1 MRPAGRIGNPHYAYL
16 IPHAPRP
23 TGPACRPSTF
33 YRCPRGFSLRKSLVQ
48 IRTPGESQPKVASS
62 LAGSERR
69 RQKDHK
75 VCQCQGDPP
84 EVGALSS
91 CVCPPQFDGIANAP
105 LGDLAKLVASGY
117 SPIKIKKP
125 AFWSRALTKGSTC
138 EKHEFA
144 APS

>member
-1 MRPAGRIGNPHYAYL
+1 M
-16 IPHAPRP
+16 PRWIIK
-23 TGPACRPSTF
+23 R
-33 YRCPRGFSLRKSLVQ
+33 LVEAV
-48 IRTPGESQPKVASS
+48 RSDTPLGEA
-62 LAGSERR
+62 
-69 RQKDHK
+69 
-75 VCQCQGDPP
+75 P

-91 CVCPPQFDGIANAP
+91 CVCPPQCDGIANAP

-125 AFWSRALTKGSTC
+125 PFWSRALTKGSAC